1 MSLNF
6 EQKFT
11 SWQLVR
17 CETNVPFVRCILRN
31 RRLEEIWVQERTKR
45 TRRTRVSSSRA
56 LFSLA
61 IVTSKH
67 LLRRLSEVKDF
78 RATTSQPAIPSCLL
92 APRRQ
97 LGTLRRKLSFEGCI
111 PAQADLWPILI
122 FSDNCLQLN
131 LFHIEYSINPQV
143 KIWFLRTGLNFRLLL
158 RVVFTPSVTV
168 RLKFASQA
176 PSIQEPVQSKI

>member
-17 CETNVPFVRCILRN
+17 CETNVHFVRCILRN

-61 IVTSKH
+61 IITSKH

-78 RATTSQPAIPSCLL
+78 RATTS
-92 APRRQ
+92 
-97 LGTLRRKLSFEGCI
+97 
-111 PAQADLWPILI
+111 
-122 FSDNCLQLN
+122 
-131 LFHIEYSINPQV
+131 
-143 KIWFLRTGLNFRLLL
+143 
-158 RVVFTPSVTV
+158 
-168 RLKFASQA
+168 
-176 PSIQEPVQSKI
+176 